1 MASRTETTGGVTAA
15 QPALP
20 VFWEIAAPSTW
31 QTIDF
36 VSDLHLCA
44 ERPRTFEAFSTY
56 LKTTSA
62 DAVFILGDLFELWVG
77 DDARDAPFEAACCEL
92 LAEAAARRSVAFMAG
107 NRDFLV
113 GVDMLRSCGVMAL
126 ADPAVLIG
134 FGQRLLLSHG
144 DALCLSDE
152 AYQRFRTEVR
162 SPRWQREFLA
172 LPLPERLQRA
182 RVIRDESERRKREIA
197 RGEWADVDPA
207 MAVRWMHEAG
217 AHALIHGHTHSPG
230 SEPLA
235 PGFVRHVLT
244 DWEYDQPGLLP
255 RAEVLRLGIGGLQ
268 RLEPSAAC
276 VPSTA

>member
-1 MASRTETTGGVTAA
+1 MASPAETQGQITTQGS
-15 QPALP
+15 LP
-20 VFWEIAAPSTW
+20 VFWEITAPPSW
-31 QTIDF
+31 QAIDF
-36 VSDLHLCA
+36 VSDIHLCA
-44 ERPRTFEAFSTY
+44 ERPRTFAAFADY
-56 LKTTSA
+56 LKSSCA

-77 DDARDAPFEAACCEL
+77 DDARNAPFEAACCEL
-92 LAEAAARRSVAFMAG
+92 LADAAARRSVAFMAG

-152 AYQRFRTEVR
+152 PYQRFRAEVR
-162 SPRWQREFLA
+162 APQWQREFLA
-172 LPLPERLQRA
+172 LPLPERLERA
-182 RVIRDESERRKREIA
+182 RIIRDESERRKREVA

-207 MAVRWMHEAG
+207 TAVRWMHEAG
-217 AHALIHGHTHSPG
+217 TQTLIHGHTHSPG

-244 DWEYDQPGLLP
+244 DWELDQPGHAP
-255 RAEVLRLGIGGLQ
+255 RAEVLRLSARGLQ
-268 RLEPSAAC
+268 RMPPLAAC
-276 VPSTA
+276 LPTPA